1 MLRFGAS
8 RSMRRSAT
16 VTISHPEASSAAFI
30 SSALRYLPV
39 PSISRDVK
47 TLSPMW
53 SAPAMPALSRAAAW
67 PPHSKSNIEL
77 TAFLDELLRLLLHPL
92 LRVLAHVL
100 RDLHRAEVRAAHRA
114 EVGRLRSLGR
124 QRGVVKLLRGLGV
137 EGEVELVLPSELEAR
152 LRHGIVPG
160 AGGGMALGQVGRV
173 RGDLVGDHALLHVF

>member
-47 TLSPMW
+47 ILP
-53 SAPAMPALSRAAAW
+53 PISR
-67 PPHSKSNIEL
+67 SSNIKL
-77 TAFLDELLRLLLHPL
+77 APFLDEFLRLLLHPF
-92 LRVLAHVL
+92 LRVLAHLL

-114 EVGRLRSLGR
+114 EMRRLRPLRGE
-124 QRGVVKLLRGLGV
+124 RGVVKLLRGLGI
-137 EGEVELVLPSELEAR
+137 ERE
-152 LRHGIVPG
+152 
-160 AGGGMALGQVGRV
+160 
-173 RGDLVGDHALLHVF
+173 

>member
-39 PSISRDVK
+39 PSISREVK

-53 SAPAMPALSRAAAW
+53 SAPAMPSLSRAAAW

-77 TAFLDELLRLLLHPL
+77 APFLDELLRLLVHG
-92 LRVLAHVL
+92 LAHL
-100 RDLHRAEVRAAHRA
+100 LGDLHRAEVRPAHGT
-114 EVGRLRSLGR
+114 EVRRL
-124 QRGVVKLLRGLGV
+124 
-137 EGEVELVLPSELEAR
+137 
-152 LRHGIVPG
+152 
-160 AGGGMALGQVGRV
+160 
-173 RGDLVGDHALLHVF
+173 

>member
-39 PSISRDVK
+39 PSIRRDVK
-47 TLSPMW
+47 IFP
-53 SAPAMPALSRAAAW
+53 PISR
-67 PPHSKSNIEL
+67 SSNIQF
-77 TAFLDELLRLLLHPL
+77 ASFVDELLRFLVHG
-92 LRVLAHVL
+92 VAHLL

-114 EVGRLRSLGR
+114 EVRRLRPLGG

-137 EGEVELVLPSELEAR
+137 EGEVELVLPAKLEAR
-152 LRHGIVPG
+152 LRHRAVPG
-160 AGGGMALGQVGRV
+160 ARGG
-173 RGDLVGDHALLHVF
+173 